1 MRRKL
6 IAGNWK
12 MNNTNKEALE
22 LVKQLKDLVKDVKD
36 RDIMIAPTFT
46 CLSDVNNANN
56 AIKGSNIKLGAQNLY
71 FEEKGAFTGQISA
84 DMLLNVGCEYVIVGH
99 SECRDIF
106 GEKDELINKK
116 VKRAL
121 DKNLVPVLC
130 VGEHLEER
138 EKGITSDIV
147 SSQVKE
153 AFKGLSEAEAKKVV
167 IAYEPVWAIGTGKTA
182 TPQDAD
188 DVHKTIRDTLK
199 SIYNDGVAEGMII
212 LYGGSVNEKNADDL
226 LNMPNIDGALV
237 GGASLVADKFARIV
251 NYIAK

>member
-1 MRRKL
+1 MARRKL

-12 MNNTNKEALE
+12 MNNSNKEALE
-22 LVKQLKDLVKDVKD
+22 LVNQLKDLVKDVKD

-46 CLSDVNNANN
+46 CLSDVHNAL
-56 AIKGSNIKLGAQNLY
+56 KGSNIKLGAQNLY

-84 DMLLNVGCEYVIVGH
+84 DMLLAVGCEYVIVGH

-121 DKNLVPVLC
+121 DKNLIPVLC

-138 EKGITSDIV
+138 EKEITSDIV
-147 SSQVKE
+147 SNQTKE

-188 DVHKTIRDTLK
+188 EVHKTIRETLK
-199 SIYNDGVAEGMII
+199 SLYNDNVAEGMII

>member
-1 MRRKL
+1 MARKKL

-12 MNNTNKEALE
+12 MNNSNKEALE
-22 LVKQLKDLVKDVKD
+22 LVNSLKDLVKDVKD

-46 CLSDVNNANN
+46 CLSDVHN
-56 AIKGSNIKLGAQNLY
+56 AIKGTNIKLGAQNLY

-84 DMLLNVGCEYVIVGH
+84 DMLLAVGCEYVIIGH

-116 VKRAL
+116 VKRA
-121 DKNLVPVLC
+121 
-130 VGEHLEER
+130 EER

-147 SSQVKE
+147 STQTKE

-188 DVHKTIRDTLK
+188 DVHKTIRETLK
-199 SIYNDGVAEGMII
+199 ALYNDSVAEGMII

-251 NYIAK
+251 NYVAK

>member
-1 MRRKL
+1 MIRRKL

-22 LVKQLKDLVKDVKD
+22 LVNQLKDLVKDVKD

-46 CLSDVNNANN
+46 CLSDVHN
-56 AIKGSNIKLGAQNLY
+56 AINGTNIKLGAQNLY
-71 FEEKGAFTGQISA
+71 FEDKGAFTGQISA
-84 DMLLNVGCEYVIVGH
+84 DMLLSVGCEYVIIGH

-116 VKRAL
+116 VKKAL
-121 DKNLVPVLC
+121 EKNLIPILC

-147 SSQVKE
+147 SNQTKE
-153 AFKGLSEAEAKKVV
+153 AFKNLNESEAKKVI

-182 TPQDAD
+182 TPKDAD
-188 DVHKTIRDTLK
+188 DVHKTIRETLK
-199 SIYNDGVAEGMII
+199 SLYNDTTSNSMII
-212 LYGGSVNEKNADDL
+212 LYGGSVNENNADDL

-237 GGASLVADKFARIV
+237 GGASLVADKFSRIV

>member
-1 MRRKL
+1 MMRRKL

-46 CLSDVNNANN
+46 CLSDVNN

-106 GEKDELINKK
+106 GERDELINKK

-199 SIYNDGVAEGMII
+199 SIYNENVSEGMII

>member
-22 LVKQLKDLVKDVKD
+22 LVNQLKDLVKDVKE

-46 CLSDVNNANN
+46 CLSDVNN

-84 DMLLNVGCEYVIVGH
+84 DMLLSVGCEYVIVGH

-130 VGEHLEER
+130 VGEHLKER

-199 SIYNDGVAEGMII
+199 SIYNESVSEGMII

>member
-22 LVKQLKDLVKDVKD
+22 LVSQLKDMIKDAKD

-46 CLSDVNNANN
+46 CLSEVNN
-56 AIKGSNIKLGAQNLY
+56 AIKGTNIKLGAQNLY

-84 DMLLNVGCEYVIVGH
+84 DMLISVGCEYGIIGH

-106 GEKDELINKK
+106 TEKDELINKK

-121 DKNLVPVLC
+121 DKNLISVLC

-147 SSQVKE
+147 SGQVKK
-153 AFKGLSEAEAKKVV
+153 AFQGLSESEASKVV

-188 DVHKTIRDTLK
+188 DVHKTIRETLK
-199 SIYNDGVAEGMII
+199 SLYNDKIADNTII

>member
-1 MRRKL
+1 MARRKL

-12 MNNTNKEALE
+12 MNNSNKEALE
-22 LVKQLKDLVKDVKD
+22 LVNQLKDLVKDVKD

-46 CLSDVNNANN
+46 CLSDVHNAL
-56 AIKGSNIKLGAQNLY
+56 KGSNIKLGAQNLY

-84 DMLLNVGCEYVIVGH
+84 DMLLAVGCEYVIVGH

-121 DKNLVPVLC
+121 DKNLIPVLC

-147 SSQVKE
+147 SNQTKE

-188 DVHKTIRDTLK
+188 EVHKTIRETLK
-199 SIYNDGVAEGMII
+199 SLYNENVAEGMII

-251 NYIAK
+251 NYSAK

>member
-1 MRRKL
+1 MARRKL

-12 MNNTNKEALE
+12 MNNSNKEALE
-22 LVKQLKDLVKDVKD
+22 LVNQLKNLVKDVKD

-46 CLSDVNNANN
+46 CLSDVNNAV
-56 AIKGSNIKLGAQNLY
+56 KGTNIKLGAQNLY

-84 DMLLNVGCEYVIVGH
+84 DMLLAVGCEYVIIGH

-121 DKNLVPVLC
+121 DKNLIPVLC

-138 EKGITSDIV
+138 EKGITANVV
-147 SSQVKE
+147 SGQTKA
-153 AFKGLSEAEAKKVV
+153 AFNGLTEAEAKKVV

-188 DVHKTIRDTLK
+188 DVHKTIRETLK
-199 SIYNDGVAEGMII
+199 SLYNDSVADGMII

>member
-12 MNNTNKEALE
+12 MNNTNKAALE

-46 CLSDVNNANN
+46 CLSDVCN

-84 DMLLNVGCEYVIVGH
+84 DMLLAVGCEYVIIGH

-138 EKGITSDIV
+138 EKGITSNIV

-182 TPQDAD
+182 TPKDAD

-199 SIYNDGVAEGMII
+199 SIYNESVAEGMII

>member
-46 CLSDVNNANN
+46 CLSDVNN

-106 GEKDELINKK
+106 GEKDAESTSQIQL
-116 VKRAL
+116 RS
-121 DKNLVPVLC
+121 D
-130 VGEHLEER
+130 ER
-138 EKGITSDIV
+138 VE
-147 SSQVKE
+147 
-153 AFKGLSEAEAKKVV
+153 
-167 IAYEPVWAIGTGKTA
+167 W
-182 TPQDAD
+182 
-188 DVHKTIRDTLK
+188 
-199 SIYNDGVAEGMII
+199 M
-212 LYGGSVNEKNADDL
+212 
-226 LNMPNIDGALV
+226 
-237 GGASLVADKFARIV
+237 
-251 NYIAK
+251 

>member
-1 MRRKL
+1 MARKKL

-12 MNNTNKEALE
+12 MNNSNKEALE
-22 LVKQLKDLVKDVKD
+22 LVEQLKNLVKDVKD

-46 CLSDVNNANN
+46 CLSDVHN
-56 AIKGSNIKLGAQNLY
+56 AIKGTNIKLGAQNLY

-84 DMLLNVGCEYVIVGH
+84 DMLLSVGCEYVIIGH

-121 DKNLVPVLC
+121 DKNLIPVLC

-147 SSQVKE
+147 SGQTKE
-153 AFKGLSEAEAKKVV
+153 AFKGLTEAEANKVV

-188 DVHKTIRDTLK
+188 DVHKTIRETLK
-199 SIYNDGVAEGMII
+199 SLYNDSVADNMRI

>member
-46 CLSDVNNANN
+46 CLSEVNN

-84 DMLLNVGCEYVIVGH
+84 DMLLAVGCEYVIIGH

-106 GEKDELINKK
+106 GEKDVLINKK

-138 EKGITSDIV
+138 EKGVTADIV

-199 SIYNDGVAEGMII
+199 SIYNDNVANGMII

>member
-1 MRRKL
+1 MIRRKL

-22 LVKQLKDLVKDVKD
+22 LVNQLKDLVKDVKD

-46 CLSDVNNANN
+46 CLSDVHN
-56 AIKGSNIKLGAQNLY
+56 AINGTNIKLGAQNLY
-71 FEEKGAFTGQISA
+71 FEDKGAFTGQISA
-84 DMLLNVGCEYVIVGH
+84 DMLLSVGCEYVIIGH
-99 SECRDIF
+99 SECRNIF

-116 VKRAL
+116 VKKAL
-121 DKNLVPVLC
+121 EKNLIPILC

-147 SSQVKE
+147 SNQTKE
-153 AFKGLSEAEAKKVV
+153 AFKNLNESEAKKVI

-182 TPQDAD
+182 TPKDAD
-188 DVHKTIRDTLK
+188 DVHKTIRETLK
-199 SIYNDGVAEGMII
+199 SLYNDTTSNSMII
-212 LYGGSVNEKNADDL
+212 LYGGSVNENNADDL

-237 GGASLVADKFARIV
+237 GGASLVADKFSRIV

>member
-1 MRRKL
+1 MMRRKL

-46 CLSDVNNANN
+46 CLSDVCN

-84 DMLLNVGCEYVIVGH
+84 DMLLAVGCEYVIIGH

-138 EKGITSDIV
+138 EKGITSNIV

-199 SIYNDGVAEGMII
+199 SIYNESVAEGMII

-237 GGASLVADKFARIV
+237 GGASLVADKFSRIV

>member
-1 MRRKL
+1 MMRRKL

-22 LVKQLKDLVKDVKD
+22 LVNQLKDLVKDVKD

-46 CLSDVNNANN
+46 CLSDVNN

-84 DMLLNVGCEYVIVGH
+84 DMLLSVGCEYVIVGH

-199 SIYNDGVAEGMII
+199 SIYNESVSEGMII

-237 GGASLVADKFARIV
+237 GGASLVADKFSRIV

>member
-46 CLSDVNNANN
+46 CLSDVNS

-84 DMLLNVGCEYVIVGH
+84 DMLLAVGCEYVIVGH

-138 EKGITSDIV
+138 ENGITSNIV
-147 SSQVKE
+147 SGQVKE

-199 SIYNDGVAEGMII
+199 SIYNDSVAEGMII

-237 GGASLVADKFARIV
+237 GGASLIADKFARIV

>member
-1 MRRKL
+1 MARRKL

-12 MNNTNKEALE
+12 MNNSNKEALE
-22 LVKQLKDLVKDVKD
+22 LVNQLKDLVKDVKD

-46 CLSDVNNANN
+46 CLSDVHNAL
-56 AIKGSNIKLGAQNLY
+56 KGSNIKLGAQNLY

-84 DMLLNVGCEYVIVGH
+84 DMLLAVGCEYVIVGH

-121 DKNLVPVLC
+121 DKNLIPVLC

-138 EKGITSDIV
+138 EKEITSDIV
-147 SSQVKE
+147 SNQTKE

-188 DVHKTIRDTLK
+188 EVHKTIRETLK
-199 SIYNDGVAEGMII
+199 SLYNESVAEGMII

>member
-1 MRRKL
+1 MARRKL

-12 MNNTNKEALE
+12 MNNSNKEALE
-22 LVKQLKDLVKDVKD
+22 LVNQLKDLVKDVKD

-46 CLSDVNNANN
+46 CLSDVHNAL
-56 AIKGSNIKLGAQNLY
+56 KGSNIKLGAQNLY

-84 DMLLNVGCEYVIVGH
+84 DMLLAVGCEYVIVGH

-106 GEKDELINKK
+106 CEKDELINKK

-121 DKNLVPVLC
+121 DKNLIPVLC

-147 SSQVKE
+147 SNQTKE

-188 DVHKTIRDTLK
+188 EVHKTIRETLK
-199 SIYNDGVAEGMII
+199 SLYNDNVAEGMII

>member
-1 MRRKL
+1 MIRRKL

-22 LVKQLKDLVKDVKD
+22 LVNQLKDLVKNVKD

-46 CLSDVNNANN
+46 CLSDVHN
-56 AIKGSNIKLGAQNLY
+56 AINGTNIKLGAQNLY
-71 FEEKGAFTGQISA
+71 FEDKGAFTGQISA
-84 DMLLNVGCEYVIVGH
+84 DMLLSVGCEYVIIGH

-116 VKRAL
+116 VKKAL
-121 DKNLVPVLC
+121 EKNLIPILC

-147 SSQVKE
+147 SNQTKE
-153 AFKGLSEAEAKKVV
+153 AFKNLNESEAKKII

-182 TPQDAD
+182 TPKDAD
-188 DVHKTIRDTLK
+188 DVHKTIRETLK
-199 SIYNDGVAEGMII
+199 SLYNDTTSNSMII
-212 LYGGSVNEKNADDL
+212 LYGGSVNENNADDL

-237 GGASLVADKFARIV
+237 GGASLVADKFSRIV

>member
-1 MRRKL
+1 MARRKL

-12 MNNTNKEALE
+12 MNNSNKEALE
-22 LVKQLKDLVKDVKD
+22 LVNQLKDLVKDVKD

-46 CLSDVNNANN
+46 CLSDVHNAL
-56 AIKGSNIKLGAQNLY
+56 KGSNIKLGAQNLY

-84 DMLLNVGCEYVIVGH
+84 DMLLAVGCEYVIVGH

-121 DKNLVPVLC
+121 DKNLIPVLC

-147 SSQVKE
+147 SNQTKE

-188 DVHKTIRDTLK
+188 EVHKTIRETLK
-199 SIYNDGVAEGMII
+199 SLYNDNVAEGMII